1 MKLKTMIVKKVKRHP
16 ARCFTFL
23 ILNSV
28 IMVLKQLLVPH
39 RKKKKKKSRTIN
51 QHLNMNATLEV

>member
-39 RKKKKKKSRTIN
+39 REKKKKSRTIN